1 MQDLIKAVDLALAG
15 QWHRAHETVQAIE
28 DRKAYWIH
36 AVLHKIEGDSDNSRF
51 WYSRAGK
58 TQNVSMDP
66 NDELRLILREL
77 SDVEKKGSASIQS

>member
-28 DRKAYWIH
+28 DRRAYWIH
-36 AVLHKIEGDSDNSRF
+36 AVLHKMEGDSDNSHF

-58 TQNVSMDP
+58 AQNFSMDAGE
-66 NDELRLILREL
+66 ELQLIRREL
-77 SDVEKKGSASIQS
+77 SASTKLD